1 MYGYDTSEY
10 GGIVDGDYSK
20 YGNRYEATINVSYI
34 LGPKTSDATPLT
46 QRDPM
51 LTNITLAELGISTAN
66 NYRSCYK

>member
-20 YGNRYEATINVSYI
+20 YGNRYEAAINVSYI
-34 LGPKTSDATPLT
+34 LGPLTTASLT